1 MELTK
6 TFEEMPLLIG
16 GHRVGMFN
24 GKCEIRVDGR
34 YPVVQSFT
42 VEDDK
47 GRHVKFADMPT
58 HRMFEAAIIAHFER
72 EIADARRELDEQDDP
87 PEYSYGRLHPAE
99 IR

>member
-1 MELTK
+1 MELSL

-16 GHRVGMFN
+16 GHSVGMF
-24 GKCEIRVDGR
+24 DGR
-34 YPVVQSFT
+34 CIIRIDGTYPIVEWFAVQDT
-42 VEDDK
+42 L
-47 GRHVKFADMPT
+47 GRMVSFADLPT
-58 HRMFEAAIIAHFER
+58 HQMFASAIIAHFER